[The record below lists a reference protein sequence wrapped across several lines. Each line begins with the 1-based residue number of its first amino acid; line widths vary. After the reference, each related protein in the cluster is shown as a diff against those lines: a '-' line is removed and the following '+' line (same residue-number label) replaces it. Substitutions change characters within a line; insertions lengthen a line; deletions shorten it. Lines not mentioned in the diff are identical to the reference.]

1 MADFELEDSQGNRY
15 RIRRGAGPQ
24 FWHTENLAGGS
35 TLLADELLCNVP
47 VSSIDAAHNHFYSDV
62 LTSLPNRQ
70 SSPQGALSD
79 ALSSSHLTIEK
90 IGTAL
95 VISDDVPDP
104 RNELIVKIRNA
115 LATIVAGERAEAAMH
130 TRLLDE
136 ENTLTKSMIY
146 TGAFMQGIGSS
157 AWGMVVWLKEVS
169 DVVNPFVKMQH
180 HAKALQA
187 AWESEDFSKT
197 YADTYVKGE
206 KRELVEA
213 LGFDPTTITEQQI
226 DEAMAMT
233 SLVMDD
239 PNVRGMLYQFTKD
252 YAEAQHAIEVTNV
265 IGSAVFE
272 IILAIVMAAV
282 TGGVGVVAAVG
293 SKAHLIKKFQKV
305 GDLLQDFAKATRSL
319 KRQAKKR
326 KTKGNQNA
334 ALPVEKVEAKKT
346 DAHGAE
352 DGKPSEKKDQDRDD
366 DRDEQD
372 RDKEDDK
379 PGGTAKPVT
388 QSPTVYELID
398 SELDLSNSLNGLEG
412 EAFINNAK
420 IEYHLSSHMEG
431 VTFEEF
437 LSLQVYTTELY
448 KPMNNGLRGK
458 DPASKIQWSE
468 ATQNADSALEKLS
481 NNGLKYEGTVVRGD
495 TFDDGMLEAL
505 FPEGGVHSDP
515 AFKSSSSNPE
525 GSFPGNTVTEIR
537 SKNGVHISDISVKP
551 NEEEVLFR
559 PNTKF
564 KVLSRTK
571 TPDGQNYIVLEEI

>member
-319 KRQAKKR
+319 KSQAKKR

-352 DGKPSEKKDQDRDD
+352 DGKPSEKKEKDR
-366 DRDEQD
+366 
-372 RDKEDDK
+372 EDDK
-379 PGGTAKPVT
+379 KSSGTAKPTPEEVELAKSKGAT
-388 QSPTVYELID
+388 PEHVATRDKVARHYLENNNFTDGQIANALGSPADGID
-398 SELDLSNSLNGLEG
+398 
-412 EAFINNAK
+412 
-420 IEYHLSSHMEG
+420 
-431 VTFEEF
+431 
-437 LSLQVYTTELY
+437 
-448 KPMNNGLRGK
+448 
-458 DPASKIQWSE
+458 
-468 ATQNADSALEKLS
+468 
-481 NNGLKYEGTVVRGD
+481 
-495 TFDDGMLEAL
+495 
-505 FPEGGVHSDP
+505 GGVDLLKPLEVVSFPPPDTMTQ
-515 AFKSSSSNPE
+515 FVKSH
-525 GSFPGNTVTEIR
+525 GFPGNWFDPMSSQTPDSLGLNGNTR
-537 SKNGVHISDISVKP
+537 SLKA
-551 NEEEVLFR
+551 
-559 PNTKF
+559 F
-564 KVLSRTK
+564 KVPSGTGLKSYAK
-571 TPDGQNYIVLEEI
+571 PVLDDWTVPEVPVETSGGGVQLLVNDSIKKSVVGT

>member
-24 FWHTENLAGGS
+24 FWHSENLAGGS

-47 VSSIDAAHNHFYSDV
+47 VSSLDAAHDHFYSDV

-95 VISDDVPDP
+95 VISDDVSDP

-115 LATIVAGERAEAAMH
+115 LAAIVAGERAEAAMH

-136 ENTLTKSMIY
+136 ENALTKGIIY
-146 TGAFMQGIGSS
+146 TGAFMHGIGSS
-157 AWGMVVWLKEVS
+157 AWGMVVWLKEVT

-197 YADTYVKGE
+197 YSDTYVKGE

-213 LGFDPTTITEQQI
+213 IGFDPSAITEQQI

-239 PNVRGMLYQFTKD
+239 PNISGMLYQFTKD
-252 YAEAQHAIEVTNV
+252 YAEAQHAIEITNV

-319 KRQAKKR
+319 KSQAKKR

-352 DGKPSEKKDQDRDD
+352 TGEVSKPNNSANAAVSKKVPMSQEKFDEIINLENGNRPDDVVEYLPEEYVSEHLARFEDEGAGMIVIEDWIANPKYKTLSPDGKFVGLGSEMDQLVQEFKVSGGDWKVLRDGLNLGEDVMLEDSRIAYVKTKPGDPRFQFDMPTGNEGGAYEGEWVPGGYTKAGNSEAVMSGGQHIAHNNDIDNLNKVEDVYSEK
-366 DRDEQD
+366 
-372 RDKEDDK
+372 
-379 PGGTAKPVT
+379 
-388 QSPTVYELID
+388 
-398 SELDLSNSLNGLEG
+398 
-412 EAFINNAK
+412 
-420 IEYHLSSHMEG
+420 
-431 VTFEEF
+431 
-437 LSLQVYTTELY
+437 
-448 KPMNNGLRGK
+448 
-458 DPASKIQWSE
+458 
-468 ATQNADSALEKLS
+468 
-481 NNGLKYEGTVVRGD
+481 LK
-495 TFDDGMLEAL
+495 
-505 FPEGGVHSDP
+505 
-515 AFKSSSSNPE
+515 
-525 GSFPGNTVTEIR
+525 
-537 SKNGVHISDISVKP
+537 
-551 NEEEVLFR
+551 
-559 PNTKF
+559 
-564 KVLSRTK
+564 
-571 TPDGQNYIVLEEI
+571 

>member
-24 FWHTENLAGGS
+24 FWHSENLAGGS

-47 VSSIDAAHNHFYSDV
+47 VSSIDAAHDYFYSDV

-115 LATIVAGERAEAAMH
+115 LTAIVAGERAEAAMH

-136 ENTLTKSMIY
+136 ENTFTKSMIY

-197 YADTYVKGE
+197 YSDTYVKGE

-213 LGFDPTTITEQQI
+213 IGFDPTAITEQQI

-239 PNVRGMLYQFTKD
+239 PSVRGMLYQFTKD

-282 TGGVGVVAAVG
+282 TGGVGVIAAVG

-319 KRQAKKR
+319 KLQAKKR
-326 KTKGNQNA
+326 KTKSNQNA
-334 ALPVEKVEAKKT
+334 ALPVEKVDAKKT

-352 DGKPSEKKDQDRDD
+352 DGKPSDKKDQDYGVAFFG
-366 DRDEQD
+366 
-372 RDKEDDK
+372 EDNVGYYTRENATIGREGKTFFFMPLEDSAVVK
-379 PGGTAKPVT
+379 NSADAALYTGRAPSAEKAYLTDGDVFGLSFPNDGMKISAPTSADAAGWPHYLEGGHTAVKTGDGPNSGYLVNSTREFVTPGGSPV
-388 QSPTVYELID
+388 
-398 SELDLSNSLNGLEG
+398 
-412 EAFINNAK
+412 
-420 IEYHLSSHMEG
+420 
-431 VTFEEF
+431 
-437 LSLQVYTTELY
+437 
-448 KPMNNGLRGK
+448 
-458 DPASKIQWSE
+458 
-468 ATQNADSALEKLS
+468 
-481 NNGLKYEGTVVRGD
+481 
-495 TFDDGMLEAL
+495 
-505 FPEGGVHSDP
+505 
-515 AFKSSSSNPE
+515 PE
-525 GSFPGNTVTEIR
+525 GSVLFKLGPNGEWIPIR
-537 SKNGVHISDISVKP
+537 S
-551 NEEEVLFR
+551 F
-559 PNTKF
+559 
-564 KVLSRTK
+564 
-571 TPDGQNYIVLEEI
+571 

>member
-319 KRQAKKR
+319 KSQAKKR

-352 DGKPSEKKDQDRDD
+352 DGKVSTSNFVPASDGQTDTLYRRDSRGPEEIFEEGFKSRRPEAEVPLEDYVDFNVPSQYVGTSKVPAGAAEVNTQTN
-366 DRDEQD
+366 
-372 RDKEDDK
+372 K
-379 PGGTAKPVT
+379 PGYL
-388 QSPTVYELID
+388 YEID
-398 SELDLSNSLNGLEG
+398 N
-412 EAFINNAK
+412 
-420 IEYHLSSHMEG
+420 
-431 VTFEEF
+431 
-437 LSLQVYTTELY
+437 
-448 KPMNNGLRGK
+448 P
-458 DPASKIQWSE
+458 
-468 ATQNADSALEKLS
+468 
-481 NNGLKYEGTVVRGD
+481 
-495 TFDDGMLEAL
+495 
-505 FPEGGVHSDP
+505 GGGIDVNKAYPDNPFAHEQEI
-515 AFKSSSSNPE
+515 AFKGKIDPCNIKGCTPLDGSNQTIGDFIE
-525 GSFPGNTVTEIR
+525 N
-537 SKNGVHISDISVKP
+537 P
-551 NEEEVLFR
+551 NYAKGLINE
-559 PNTKF
+559 
-564 KVLSRTK
+564 
-571 TPDGQNYIVLEEI
+571 

>member
-24 FWHTENLAGGS
+24 FWHSENLAGGS

-47 VSSIDAAHNHFYSDV
+47 VSSIDAAHDYFYSDV

-104 RNELIVKIRNA
+104 RNDLIVKIRNA
-115 LATIVAGERAEAAMH
+115 LTAIVAGERAEAAMH

-136 ENTLTKSMIY
+136 ENAFTKSMIY

-197 YADTYVKGE
+197 YSDTYVKGE

-213 LGFDPTTITEQQI
+213 IGFDPSAITEQQI

-252 YAEAQHAIEVTNV
+252 YAEAQHAIEITNV

-319 KRQAKKR
+319 KSQAKKR

-352 DGKPSEKKDQDRDD
+352 TGETSKIALSKNSPS
-366 DRDEQD
+366 
-372 RDKEDDK
+372 
-379 PGGTAKPVT
+379 VH
-388 QSPTVYELID
+388 ELINT
-398 SELDLSNSLNGLEG
+398 DLNKSNSLNGLEG
-412 EAFINNAK
+412 EAFKKNAE
-420 IEYHLSSHMEG
+420 IDYHLNPETSNL
-431 VTFEEF
+431 TFDEY
-437 LSLQVYTTELY
+437 LSVHVYTTNLY
-448 KPMNNGLRGK
+448 KPINKGLRGF
-458 DPASKIQWSE
+458 DPE
-468 ATQNADSALEKLS
+468 ALDKWAKVSSDTDKALEKMAS
-481 NNGLKYEGTVVRGD
+481 NSNLRYEGTVIRGD
-495 TFDDGMLEAL
+495 QFDDAQIEKL
-505 FPEGGVHSDP
+505 FPVNGIHTDS
-515 AFKSSSSNPE
+515 AFKSSSKNLDKPFS
-525 GSFPGNTVTEIR
+525 GNTELKIK
-537 SKNGVHISDISVKP
+537 SKTGINIEDVSVLP
-551 NEEEVLFR
+551 SEEEVLFR

-564 KVLSRTK
+564 KVISKTK
-571 TPDGQNYIVLEEI
+571 VNGLYKIELEEI

>member
-24 FWHTENLAGGS
+24 FWHSENLAGGS

-47 VSSIDAAHNHFYSDV
+47 VSSLDAAHDHFYSDV

-79 ALSSSHLTIEK
+79 ALSSSYLTIEK

-104 RNELIVKIRNA
+104 RNELLVKIRNA
-115 LATIVAGERAEAAMH
+115 LAAIVAGERAEAAMH

-136 ENTLTKSMIY
+136 ENALTKGIIY
-146 TGAFMQGIGSS
+146 TGAFMHGIGSS

-197 YADTYVKGE
+197 YSDTYVKGE

-213 LGFDPTTITEQQI
+213 LGFDPTAITEQQI

-239 PNVRGMLYQFTKD
+239 PSVRGMLYQFTKD

-319 KRQAKKR
+319 KLQAKKR

-334 ALPVEKVEAKKT
+334 ALPVEKVDAKKT

-352 DGKPSEKKDQDRDD
+352 DGVVSKKPSKKVEPRYVPMPEDLVADSTGVYGYVPTTDSQFHSSKWPVDWTNPDQVAKARTTRLDYHVGLDEKKQLVESLRKEGMSSDDIARKIVDSRNKDRLSHY
-366 DRDEQD
+366 
-372 RDKEDDK
+372 K
-379 PGGTAKPVT
+379 
-388 QSPTVYELID
+388 SPEALDVVY
-398 SELDLSNSLNGLEG
+398 NRN
-412 EAFINNAK
+412 
-420 IEYHLSSHMEG
+420 
-431 VTFEEF
+431 
-437 LSLQVYTTELY
+437 
-448 KPMNNGLRGK
+448 
-458 DPASKIQWSE
+458 
-468 ATQNADSALEKLS
+468 LEKYGDKMGPTYDSQLS
-481 NNGLKYEGTVVRGD
+481 KYGSSDEVINAALRTNDSMDILTGISTPKGGL
-495 TFDDGMLEAL
+495 
-505 FPEGGVHSDP
+505 
-515 AFKSSSSNPE
+515 
-525 GSFPGNTVTEIR
+525 
-537 SKNGVHISDISVKP
+537 
-551 NEEEVLFR
+551 
-559 PNTKF
+559 
-564 KVLSRTK
+564 
-571 TPDGQNYIVLEEI
+571 

>member
-115 LATIVAGERAEAAMH
+115 LTAIVAGERAEAAMH

-136 ENTLTKSMIY
+136 ENTFTKSMIY

-180 HAKALQA
+180 HAKALQV
-187 AWESEDFSKT
+187 AWESEDFSNT
-197 YADTYVKGE
+197 YSDTYVKGE

-213 LGFDPTTITEQQI
+213 LGFDPSAITEQQI

-239 PNVRGMLYQFTKD
+239 PSVRGMLYQFTKD
-252 YAEAQHAIEVTNV
+252 YAEAQHAVEITNV

-319 KRQAKKR
+319 KLQAKKR

-334 ALPVEKVEAKKT
+334 ALPVEKVDAKKT

-352 DGKPSEKKDQDRDD
+352 DGKPSEKKEKDRDD
-366 DRDEQD
+366 D

-379 PGGTAKPVT
+379 PGGTAKPTPEEIELAKSKGSTPEHIAARDKVARHYLENNGFT
-388 QSPTVYELID
+388 DGQISNALGSPTNGID
-398 SELDLSNSLNGLEG
+398 
-412 EAFINNAK
+412 
-420 IEYHLSSHMEG
+420 
-431 VTFEEF
+431 
-437 LSLQVYTTELY
+437 
-448 KPMNNGLRGK
+448 
-458 DPASKIQWSE
+458 
-468 ATQNADSALEKLS
+468 
-481 NNGLKYEGTVVRGD
+481 
-495 TFDDGMLEAL
+495 
-505 FPEGGVHSDP
+505 GGVDLLKPLEVVSFPPPDTMTQ
-515 AFKSSSSNPE
+515 FVKSH
-525 GSFPGNTVTEIR
+525 GFPGNWFDPMSSQTPDSLGLNGSTRSLKAFKVPNGTGLKSYAKPVIDDWTVPEVPVET
-537 SKNGVHISDISVKP
+537 SGGGVQLLVNDSVKKS
-551 NEEEVLFR
+551 VVG
-559 PNTKF
+559 T
-564 KVLSRTK
+564 
-571 TPDGQNYIVLEEI
+571 

>member
-1 MADFELEDSQGNRY
+1 MADFEFEDDRGNRY

-24 FWHTENLAGGS
+24 FWHSENLAGGS

-47 VSSIDAAHNHFYSDV
+47 VSSIDAAHDYFYSDV

-115 LATIVAGERAEAAMH
+115 LTAIVAGERAEAAMH

-136 ENTLTKSMIY
+136 ENTFTKSMIY

-197 YADTYVKGE
+197 YSDTYVKGE

-213 LGFDPTTITEQQI
+213 LGFDPTAITEQQI

-239 PNVRGMLYQFTKD
+239 PSVRGMLYQFTKD

-293 SKAHLIKKFQKV
+293 SKVHLIKKFQKV

-334 ALPVEKVEAKKT
+334 ALPVEKVDAKKT

-352 DGKPSEKKDQDRDD
+352 TGEVSKAKPKDGDGKISNVDLKTNPVDIRAAAKNWPPEKQARFNTADEFYKSSGYKNYDSHLRGIDFDSDVEVVTLEKGDKLYQYSYIDD
-366 DRDEQD
+366 DTGLPKTGSYFYNDANVDPSKLGFDINERKMYESSLENSGELL
-372 RDKEDDK
+372 KSKAANIEDWE
-379 PGGTAKPVT
+379 PG
-388 QSPTVYELID
+388 S
-398 SELDLSNSLNGLEG
+398 
-412 EAFINNAK
+412 
-420 IEYHLSSHMEG
+420 
-431 VTFEEF
+431 
-437 LSLQVYTTELY
+437 
-448 KPMNNGLRGK
+448 
-458 DPASKIQWSE
+458 SKIFSGGESQLFSPK
-468 ATQNADSALEKLS
+468 LKLS
-481 NNGLKYEGTVVRGD
+481 
-495 TFDDGMLEAL
+495 
-505 FPEGGVHSDP
+505 DP
-515 AFKSSSSNPE
+515 KL
-525 GSFPGNTVTEIR
+525 
-537 SKNGVHISDISVKP
+537 VK
-551 NEEEVLFR
+551 
-559 PNTKF
+559 
-564 KVLSRTK
+564 
-571 TPDGQNYIVLEEI
+571 

>member
-1 MADFELEDSQGNRY
+1 M
-15 RIRRGAGPQ
+15 
-24 FWHTENLAGGS
+24 
-35 TLLADELLCNVP
+35 P
-47 VSSIDAAHNHFYSDV
+47 VSSIDAAHDYFYSDV

-104 RNELIVKIRNA
+104 RNDLIVKIRNA
-115 LATIVAGERAEAAMH
+115 LTAIVAGERAEAAMH

-136 ENTLTKSMIY
+136 ENAFTKSMIY

-197 YADTYVKGE
+197 YSDTYVKGE

-213 LGFDPTTITEQQI
+213 LGFDPTAITEQQI

-252 YAEAQHAIEVTNV
+252 YAEAQHAIEITNV

-319 KRQAKKR
+319 KSQAKKR

-379 PGGTAKPVT
+379 PGGTAKPT
-388 QSPTVYELID
+388 PEEIELAKSKGSTPEHIAARDKVARHYLENNDYSSDQID
-398 SELDLSNSLNGLEG
+398 
-412 EAFINNAK
+412 
-420 IEYHLSSHMEG
+420 M
-431 VTFEEF
+431 
-437 LSLQVYTTELY
+437 
-448 KPMNNGLRGK
+448 
-458 DPASKIQWSE
+458 
-468 ATQNADSALEKLS
+468 AL
-481 NNGLKYEGTVVRGD
+481 G
-495 TFDDGMLEAL
+495 
-505 FPEGGVHSDP
+505 
-515 AFKSSSSNPE
+515 
-525 GSFPGNTVTEIR
+525 
-537 SKNGVHISDISVKP
+537 SKNGVVNGGVDLKKP
-551 NEEEVLFR
+551 LEVMSFPPPDTMAQYVRAHGNPGNWFDPVGGQTADSMGLNQATRHVRQFAVPEGDGLLSSAKPVIDDWTVPKAPVPTSGGGAQLFV
-559 PNTKF
+559 NDAIKDNAIG
-564 KVLSRTK
+564 L
-571 TPDGQNYIVLEEI
+571 

>member
-24 FWHTENLAGGS
+24 FWHSENLAGGS

-47 VSSIDAAHNHFYSDV
+47 VSSLDAAHDHFYSDV

-95 VISDDVPDP
+95 VISDDVSDP
-104 RNELIVKIRNA
+104 RNELIVKIRSA

-319 KRQAKKR
+319 KSQAKKR

-352 DGKPSEKKDQDRDD
+352 TGSVTVKTKVSFDEFKDSVDDFENNPLMAEKAYKLFESEKW
-366 DRDEQD
+366 DELESLFNEND
-372 RDKEDDK
+372 LNGGWPPNRGAISSTTVTLK
-379 PGGTAKPVT
+379 PGQMIDRYGGFIDKDSGQFKDYGAFTAKAGEPFENRALPLDTLKKPYKQYEVIKPIPEVQAGQAIPWFGQT
-388 QSPTVYELID
+388 GKGLQYELPLSID
-398 SELDLSNSLNGLEG
+398 DLV
-412 EAFINNAK
+412 AK
-420 IEYHLSSHMEG
+420 GY
-431 VTFEEF
+431 
-437 LSLQVYTTELY
+437 
-448 KPMNNGLRGK
+448 
-458 DPASKIQWSE
+458 
-468 ATQNADSALEKLS
+468 
-481 NNGLKYEGTVVRGD
+481 LKG
-495 TFDDGMLEAL
+495 
-505 FPEGGVHSDP
+505 
-515 AFKSSSSNPE
+515 
-525 GSFPGNTVTEIR
+525 I
-537 SKNGVHISDISVKP
+537 
-551 NEEEVLFR
+551 
-559 PNTKF
+559 
-564 KVLSRTK
+564 
-571 TPDGQNYIVLEEI
+571 